1 MNDFEYYNPVRIV
14 LGKGTI
20 ARLSDLVQPSEKV
33 MFLYGGGSIKN
44 NGVYSQVTDALAKH
58 DVVEFA
64 GIEPNPRYETC
75 MKAVDLAKQERVDF
89 LLAVGGGSVLDGT
102 KFIAAAIEHKG
113 EDPWEILT
121 SSGAVVKSALPLGTV
136 LTLPATGSEM
146 NSFSVVSRASTDE
159 KLAFG
164 SPCVYPRFSILDPE
178 VTYTLPRNQL
188 RNGLVDAFAHVMEQ
202 YATHSVNSPLQDRQA
217 EAVVKTLIEI
227 APAVL
232 AEKPDYDARASFMWC
247 TTQALNGLI
256 GCGVVQDWTTH
267 MIGHELTAF
276 FGVAHAESLAIVLPG
291 VWEHEFDNKRGK
303 LAQLARR
310 IWHVTSGDKTTQAKA
325 AIEKTEAFFHSVGM
339 PTRLGNYGVDEAGIR
354 KVVDRFTERKTVLGE
369 HENIEAQEVGAILQS
384 RL

>member
-1 MNDFEYYNPVRIV
+1 MNDFEYHNPVRIV

-20 ARLSDLVQPSEKV
+20 ARVGDLVSPSEKV
-33 MFLYGGGSIKN
+33 MFLYGGGSIKK
-44 NGVYSQVTDALAKH
+44 NGVHAQVADALANH
-58 DVVEFA
+58 EVVEFA

-75 MKAVDLAKQERVDF
+75 MKAVELARKDGVGF

-102 KFIAAAIEHKG
+102 KFIAAAIRYRGK
-113 EDPWEILT
+113 DPWKILT
-121 SSGAVVKSALPLGTV
+121 SHGSVVESAMPLGTV

-146 NSFSVVSRASTDE
+146 NINSVISRKSTDE

-164 SPCVYPRFSILDPE
+164 SPHVYPRFSILDPQ

-188 RNGLVDAFAHVMEQ
+188 RNGIVDAFTHVMEQ
-202 YATHSVNSPLQDRQA
+202 YATYSVNSPLQDHQA
-217 EAVVKTLIEI
+217 EAIVKTLVEI

-291 VWEHEFDNKRGK
+291 VWEHQFHNKQGK
-303 LAQLARR
+303 QAQLARR
-310 IWHVTSGDKTTQAKA
+310 TWHVTSGDEASQARA
-325 AIEKTEAFFHSVGM
+325 GIEKTEAFFHSVGM
-339 PTRLGNYGVDEAGIR
+339 PTRLGDYGIDKAGID
-354 KVVDRFTERKTVLGE
+354 KVVERFTKRKALLGE
-369 HENIEAQEVGAILQS
+369 HQNISAQEVGEILES

>member
-1 MNDFEYYNPVRIV
+1 MNDFEYHNPVRIV

-20 ARLSDLVQPSEKV
+20 ARVGDLVSPSEKV
-33 MFLYGGGSIKN
+33 MFLYGGGSIKK
-44 NGVYSQVTDALAKH
+44 NGVHAQVADALANH
-58 DVVEFA
+58 EVVEFA

-75 MKAVDLAKQERVDF
+75 MKAVELARKDGVGF

-102 KFIAAAIEHKG
+102 KFIAAAIRYRGK
-113 EDPWEILT
+113 DPWKILT
-121 SSGAVVKSALPLGTV
+121 SHGSVVESAMPLGTV

-146 NSFSVVSRASTDE
+146 NINSVISRKSTDE

-164 SPCVYPRFSILDPE
+164 SPHVYPRFSILDPQ

-188 RNGLVDAFAHVMEQ
+188 RNGIVDAFTHVMEQ
-202 YATHSVNSPLQDRQA
+202 YATYSVNSPLQDHQA
-217 EAVVKTLIEI
+217 EAIVKTLVEI

-291 VWEHEFDNKRGK
+291 VWEHQFHNKLGK

-310 IWHVTSGDKTTQAKA
+310 TWHVTSGDEASQARA
-325 AIEKTEAFFHSVGM
+325 GIEKTEAFFHSVGM
-339 PTRLGNYGVDEAGIR
+339 PTRLGDYGIDKAGID
-354 KVVDRFTERKTVLGE
+354 KVVERFTKRKALLGE
-369 HENIEAQEVGAILQS
+369 HQNISAQEVGEILES

>member
-1 MNDFEYYNPVRIV
+1 MNDFEYHNPVRIV
-14 LGKGTI
+14 LGKGSI
-20 ARLSDLVQPSEKV
+20 ARVGELVSPSEKV
-33 MFLYGGGSIKN
+33 MFLYGGGSIKK
-44 NGVYSQVTDALAKH
+44 NGVYNQVTDALAKH
-58 DVVEFA
+58 NVVEFA

-75 MKAVDLAKQERVDF
+75 MKAVDLAKQEQVDF

-102 KFIAAAIEHKG
+102 KFIAAATKYDG

-121 SSGAVVKSALPLGTV
+121 SGGAAVKSALPLGAV

-146 NSFSVVSRASTDE
+146 NSFSVVSRESTDE

-164 SPCVYPRFSILDPE
+164 SPCVYPRFSILDPQ

-188 RNGLVDAFAHVMEQ
+188 RNGIVDAFAHVMEQ
-202 YATHSVNSPLQDRQA
+202 YATQSVNSPLQDRQA

-256 GCGVVQDWTTH
+256 ACGVIEDWATH

-310 IWHVTSGDKTTQAKA
+310 TWHVTSGDETAQAKA

-339 PTRLGNYGVDEAGIR
+339 PTRLGDYGIDEAGIR
-354 KVVDRFTERKTVLGE
+354 KVVDRFTKRKTVLGE
-369 HENIEAQEVGAILQS
+369 HENIKAQEVGAILRS